1 MNPISDESFHRL
13 IQILE
18 TFFVLNHKFKASL
31 RSRLQETT
39 YKKGSRILNF
49 HEKQEIV
56 WFMLEGLA
64 REIRVNAET
73 FEEKTIW
80 FWSEMSFLYTT
91 PGFFSQTLSVC
102 TIELLKDCK
111 MVLMSY
117 QDWTALKKEFKET
130 EVITEKIRGEYD
142 KQRQEHI
149 DDIKNLNTVDRYLK
163 HKLVILRLLGITKLK
178 YVAEYVGMSADR
190 LGKLRKKY

>member
-1 MNPISDESFHRL
+1 MNPISDESFHKL
-13 IQILE
+13 IQNLE
-18 TFFVLNHKFKASL
+18 RNFVLNYKFKTML
-31 RSRLQETT
+31 RSRLQETS

-49 HEKQEIV
+49 NEKQVIV

-80 FWSEMSFLYTT
+80 FWSDMSFLYTT
-91 PGFFSQTLSVC
+91 PGFFSQTPSAC
-102 TIELLKDCK
+102 TIELLMDCK

-117 QDWTALKKEFKET
+117 QDWTELKKELKET
-130 EVITEKIRGEYD
+130 EVITESIRGEYD
-142 KQRQEHI
+142 KLRQEHI

-163 HKLVILRLLGITKLK
+163 HKPTLLQLLGITKLK
-178 YVAEYVGMSADR
+178 YVAEYMSMSADR

>member
-1 MNPISDESFHRL
+1 MNPISDESFYRL
-13 IQILE
+13 VQILE
-18 TFFVLNHKFKASL
+18 TFLLLNHKFKAGL
-31 RSRLQETT
+31 RSRLQEIS
-39 YKKGSRILNF
+39 YKKGGRILNF

-73 FEEKTIW
+73 YEEKTIW
-80 FWSEMSFLYTT
+80 FWSETGFLYAT
-91 PGFFSQTLSVC
+91 PGFFSQTPSVC
-102 TIELLKDCK
+102 SIELLKDCK
-111 MVLMSY
+111 MVFMSY
-117 QDWTALKKEFKET
+117 QDWTELKDEFKET

-142 KQRQEHI
+142 KLRQEHI

-163 HKLVILRLLGITKLK
+163 HKPVLLQLLGTAKLK
-178 YVAEYVGMSADR
+178 YVAEYMSMSADR

>member
-18 TFFVLNHKFKASL
+18 TVLVLNHKFKASL

-64 REIRVNAET
+64 REIRVNADT

-91 PGFFSQTLSVC
+91 PGFFSQTPSAC

-111 MVLMSY
+111 MALMSY
-117 QDWTALKKEFKET
+117 QDWTEMKEEFKET
-130 EVITEKIRGEYD
+130 DVITEKIRGEYE
-142 KQRQEHI
+142 KLRQEHI
-149 DDIKNLNTVDRYLK
+149 DDIKNLSTIDRYLK
-163 HKLVILRLLGITKLK
+163 HKPVLLRLLGITKLK
-178 YVAEYVGMSADR
+178 YVAEYMNMSADR

>member
-1 MNPISDESFHRL
+1 MNPISDESFRRL

-18 TFFVLNHKFKASL
+18 TFLVLNHKFKASL

-64 REIRVNAET
+64 REIMVNAET
-73 FEEKTIW
+73 FEEKTTW

-91 PGFFSQTLSVC
+91 PGFFSQTPSAC
-102 TIELLKDCK
+102 TIELLKGCN

-117 QDWTALKKEFKET
+117 QDWTELKEEFKET
-130 EVITEKIRGEYD
+130 EIITEKIRGEYD
-142 KQRQEHI
+142 KLRQEHTN
-149 DDIKNLNTVDRYLK
+149 DIKHLSTVDRYLK
-163 HKLVILRLLGITKLK
+163 HKPVIIRLLGITKLK
-178 YVAEYVGMSADR
+178 YVAEYMGMSADR
-190 LGKLRKKY
+190 LGKLRRKY

>member
-1 MNPISDESFHRL
+1 MNPISDASFHKL

-18 TFFVLNHKFKASL
+18 TYFVLNHMFKTML
-31 RSRLQETT
+31 RSRLQETA

-49 HEKQEIV
+49 HEKQRIV

-64 REIRVNAET
+64 REIRINAET
-73 FEEKTIW
+73 FEEKTMW

-91 PGFFSQTLSVC
+91 PGFFSQQPSEC
-102 TIELLKDCK
+102 TIEVLVDCK

-117 QDWTALKKEFKET
+117 QDWTALKEEFKET
-130 EVITEKIRGEYD
+130 ELITEKIRSAYD

-149 DDIKNLNTVDRYLK
+149 DDLKNLNTIDRYLK
-163 HKLVILRLLGITKLK
+163 HKPSILQLLRTTKLK
-178 YVAEYVGMSADR
+178 YIAEYLNMSSDR
-190 LGKLRKKY
+190 LGKLRKKL

>member
-1 MNPISDESFHRL
+1 MNPISDASFHKL

-18 TFFVLNHKFKASL
+18 TYFVLNHMFKSTL
-31 RSRLQETT
+31 RSRLQETA

-49 HEKQEIV
+49 HEKQQIV

-64 REIRVNAET
+64 REIRVNTET
-73 FEEKTIW
+73 FEEKTMW

-91 PGFFSQTLSVC
+91 PGFFSQQPSEC
-102 TIELLKDCK
+102 TIEILKDCR

-117 QDWTALKKEFKET
+117 KDWTLLKDEFKET
-130 EVITEKIRGEYD
+130 EIVTEKIRGTYD
-142 KQRQEHI
+142 KLRQEHI

-163 HKLVILRLLGITKLK
+163 HKQSLLQLLGVTKLK
-178 YVAEYVGMSADR
+178 FVAEYMSMSADR
-190 LGKLRKKY
+190 LGRLRKKY